1 MNPAASPTAW
11 AGTLNEGSTH
21 SYFTHPA
28 SIGFRSTV
36 ARTSRM
42 QESNELKKSVWELV
56 CTPNYH
62 PLKPRQILKKLGLS
76 PDSERLLKKTIKRMV
91 KDGSLIWGP
100 KHLVL
105 KGELPQPGKGSNEI
119 TGTYQKASAGYGFV
133 RPLETP
139 REAERSLDVFIP
151 AGRQSDAANGDTVRV
166 RVTRRRQG
174 REEKLSGKVLEVVER
189 RTHRFVGTYLERGG
203 YGLVQVDNNVFE
215 TAIYVGDA
223 GAKNGRVGDKVVIEI
238 ANFPSAYQEGEGVIV
253 EILGPRG
260 KPGVDTQ
267 MIVHE
272 FGLPQEFPESALESA
287 REQAE
292 RFDETIGDNRKDFTG
307 ETVITIDPKTA
318 RDFDDAISL
327 TALENGHWRLG
338 VHIADVSHFVP
349 YRSELDN
356 EAFRRATSVYLPDKV
371 IPMLPEI
378 ISNNLA
384 SLQPNRVRYCM
395 TAEIEFTEDGAPVAT
410 ELHRGAIKSCHR
422 FNYEEIDDYLENDKP
437 WRAKL
442 TPPVFTLV
450 RNMHTLAMKLRRRR
464 MERGS
469 LDLAL
474 PEVVIDLDDDGK
486 VCGAH
491 TSENTESHQI
501 IEEFMLAAN
510 EAVAQRLVDEELFL
524 MRRIHESPS
533 EPKLRELTKF
543 VRTMGVE
550 CENLQDRFELKR
562 IISET
567 AQLPEAFAIH
577 FAILRS
583 MQKAIYSPREIGHF
597 ALASD
602 AYCHFTSPIRRYPD
616 LVIHRM
622 VGELI
627 DGKKPNAS
635 FDRLA
640 ALGDHCSDLERR
652 AEQAER
658 ELKKLKLLNY
668 LADRIGEEMEAV
680 ITGVESYGL
689 FAQGV
694 EIPAEGLVPLKRLP
708 PDRYE
713 FDRTGRTLMGFRP
726 NNQFRLG
733 DRVRIRVAMV
743 DLDQRQLEFDLVT
756 KQKGQPPRQFRK
768 GESRS
773 QKSRSQKSH
782 DRQPRKH
789 K

>member
-1 MNPAASPTAW
+1 
-11 AGTLNEGSTH
+11 
-21 SYFTHPA
+21 
-28 SIGFRSTV
+28 
-36 ARTSRM
+36 M
-42 QESNELKKSVWELV
+42 QPSNELKKSVWELV
-56 CTPNYH
+56 SSPNYQ
-62 PLKPRQILKKLGLS
+62 PLKPRQILNKLGL
-76 PDSERLLKKTIKRMV
+76 PADSNRLLKRTIKQMI
-91 KDGSLIWGP
+91 KEGTLFWGP
-100 KHLVL
+100 KHLVF
-105 KGELPQPGKGSNEI
+105 KGEQPKPGKSSNEV
-119 TGTYQKASAGYGFV
+119 TGRFQKASAGYGFV
-133 RPLETP
+133 RPDNAP
-139 REAERSLDVFIP
+139 REAERLLDVFVP
-151 AGRQSDAANGDTVRV
+151 AGRQLDAANGDTVRV

-174 REEKLSGKVLEVVER
+174 REEKLSGRILEVIER

-215 TAIYVGDA
+215 SAIYVGDA

-238 ANFPSAYQEGEGVIV
+238 ASFPSAHQEGEGVIV

-267 MIVHE
+267 MIIHE
-272 FGLPQEFPESALESA
+272 FSLPQEFPESALESA

-292 RFDETIGDNRKDFTG
+292 KFDESIGENRTDFTND
-307 ETVITIDPKTA
+307 TVITIDPKTA

-327 TALENGHWRLG
+327 KVLENGHWLLG

-349 YRSELDN
+349 YRSDLDN

-371 IPMLPEI
+371 IPMLPEV

-422 FNYEEIDDYLENDKP
+422 FNYEEIDDYLENDQP
-437 WRAKL
+437 WRETL
-442 TPPVFTLV
+442 SPEVFTLV
-450 RNMHTLAMKLRRRR
+450 RNMHTLAMRIRRRR
-464 MERGS
+464 MNRGS

-474 PEVVIDLDDDGK
+474 PEVIIDLDDDGR

-491 TSENTESHQI
+491 NSENTESHQI

-524 MRRIHESPS
+524 MRRIHEPPS

-543 VRTMGVE
+543 VRLMGIE
-550 CENLQDRFELKR
+550 CDNLQDRFELKR
-562 IISET
+562 VIAET
-567 AQLPEAFAIH
+567 AEMPEAYAIH

-627 DGKKPNAS
+627 DGKKPVS
-635 FDRLA
+635 DFERLSS
-640 ALGDHCSDLERR
+640 LGDHCSDLERR

-668 LADRIGEEMEAV
+668 LSDRQGEEMDAV

-694 EIPAEGLVPLKRLP
+694 KIPAEGLVPLQRLP
-708 PDRYE
+708 PDQYE
-713 FDRTGRTLMGFRP
+713 FDRSARTLMGFRP

-733 DRVRIRVAMV
+733 DRIRIRVAVV
-743 DLDQRQLEFDLVT
+743 DTDQRQLEFDLIV
-756 KQKGQPPRQFRK
+756 KQKGKSPQNLK
-768 GESRS
+768 GGRS
-773 QKSRSQKSH
+773 HKK
-782 DRQPRKH
+782 DARQPRKH